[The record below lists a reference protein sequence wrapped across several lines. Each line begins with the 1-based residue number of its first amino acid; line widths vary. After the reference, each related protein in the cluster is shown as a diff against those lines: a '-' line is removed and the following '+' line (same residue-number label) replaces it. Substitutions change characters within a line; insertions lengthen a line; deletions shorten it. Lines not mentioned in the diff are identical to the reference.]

1 MWYRRSFLL
10 LASAALAGA
19 QTTAPAVTPAS
30 PQRLEEQVRGYTS
43 QDRFNGSILVAK
55 DGKIVLSKGYG
66 MANFEWNLPVTPETK
81 FRLGSITKQF
91 TGMAVLLLS
100 DQGKLKVEDPVCN
113 YVPSCPDAWKPITIH
128 HLLTHTSGIP
138 NFTSFPEYAKT
149 MTVASPPAETIK
161 RVLDKPLDFPPGSKF
176 NYSNSGYVLLG
187 YIIEKVSGGTYE
199 DFLRRNILAPLGMN
213 DTGYDDPVTVLPQR
227 AAGYERAGTKLQNA
241 KYLDMTIP
249 HAAGSLYSTT
259 LDLMKWDEALN
270 AHKILS
276 AEAYKRYF
284 TPVLNNYAYG
294 WTVKTEDGVEQINHS
309 GGINGFSTRIVRI
322 PSQRILVVALNNVQ
336 PGQPDKLA
344 QDLVK
349 LMLGQNLPVPEKPA
363 EIKLSREAMEKF
375 VGNYAIAPTFI
386 LSVTLEGDQLITQA
400 TGQGK
405 VPIFAKSANTFY
417 PKVIDA
423 ELVFDVDAEGKATG
437 LTLIQNGRR
446 MPAKRQ

>member
-10 LASAALAGA
+10 LASAALAAA
-19 QTTAPAVTPAS
+19 QTTAPASAPAT

-43 QDRFNGSILVAK
+43 QDRFNGAVLVAK

-66 MANFEWNLPVTPETK
+66 LANFEWNVPVTPDTK

-91 TGMAVLLLS
+91 TAMAVLLLS
-100 DQGKLKVEDPVCN
+100 DQGQLKVDDPVCN
-113 YVPSCPDAWKPITIH
+113 YVAPCPEAWKPITLH

-138 NFTSFPEYAKT
+138 NFTAFASYAKT
-149 MTVASPPAETIK
+149 MSVASPPAESLK
-161 RVLDKPLDFPPGSKF
+161 RFLNEPLDFPPGSKF
-176 NYSNSGYVLLG
+176 SYSNSGYVLLG

-199 DFLRRNILAPLGMN
+199 DYLRKNILTPLGMG
-213 DTGYDDPVTVLPQR
+213 DTGYDDTLTVLPRR
-227 AAGYERAGTKLQNA
+227 ASGYERAGSKLQNA
-241 KYLDMTIP
+241 KFLDMSIP

-294 WTVKTEDGVEQINHS
+294 WTVKTEDGVEQINHG
-309 GGINGFSTRIVRI
+309 GGINGFSTRIVRV
-322 PSQRILVVALNNVQ
+322 PSQHLVVVALSNVV

-344 QDLVK
+344 QELVK

-363 EIKLSREAMEKF
+363 EIKLSKEALEKF

-386 LSVTLEGDQLITQA
+386 LAVTVEGDQLITQA

-405 VPIFAKSANTFY
+405 IPIFAKSANTFY

-423 ELVFDVDAEGKATG
+423 EIVFDVDADGKATG
-437 LTLIQNGRR
+437 LTLVQNGRR